1 MTTAIPQAP
10 PRPGQSPPPSNSGV
24 SETFTVKRGLSRKAH
39 RIVLYGT
46 GGIGKST
53 LASLLTEVGLE
64 PIFIDQ
70 EGGTQDMDVP
80 RLAPAKS
87 WTFSGIRAALA
98 SQNWNEKRVVVL
110 DTMTKAQELA
120 ADHIVSNVKTE
131 KGAFV
136 NSIEDYGYG
145 KGYKHLYD
153 HMLLILSDLDRLCER
168 GVNSLV
174 ICHDTRAT
182 VPNPMGEDF
191 LRYEPNLYHSSTG
204 KASVRD
210 LLKGW
215 ADHLFFMAYDI
226 AVNIDGKA
234 QGSGTRTIYTQ
245 ESPMFL
251 AKSRTVA
258 GEYSYPVGDA
268 GIWKTLFGK
277 AV

>member
-10 PRPGQSPPPSNSGV
+10 PRPGQSPPPSNNGAA
-24 SETFTVKRGLSRKAH
+24 ETFTIKRGVSRKAH

-53 LASLLTEVGLE
+53 LASLLLEVGME
-64 PIFIDQ
+64 PIFIDL
-70 EGGTQDMDVP
+70 EGGTQDMDVL
-80 RLAPAKS
+80 RISPANGWTYAAIRSVLLSKS
-87 WTFSGIRAALA
+87 WT
-98 SQNWNEKRVVVL
+98 EKKVLVL
-110 DTMTKAQELA
+110 DTMTKAQEIA
-120 ADHIVSNVKTE
+120 SAYVIENIKTE
-131 KGAFV
+131 KGARV
-136 NSIEDYGYG
+136 DNIEDYGYG

-153 HMLLILSDLDRLCER
+153 HMLLLLSDLDRLCER
-168 GVNSLV
+168 GVSSLV

-215 ADHLFFMAYDI
+215 ADHLLFIAYDL
-226 AVNIDGKA
+226 AVTDDGKGH
-234 QGSGTRTIYTQ
+234 GSGTRTIYTQ

-258 GEYSYPVGDA
+258 GEYPYPAGDA
-268 GIWKTLFGK
+268 GIWKALFGK
-277 AV
+277 AG